1 MPLFNPALNG
11 ADVLRIVLDYHA
23 GQGLAPF
30 EMPLAGFVEGRK
42 DLTEQI
48 VALEQRDFAKV
59 VHKYLVHKGLEHEVQ
74 RNESFRPV
82 VTDEQFLNRQAQRL
96 PQRIGL
102 PERLAVGCE
111 TRIKVLKLPDTV
123 GNSLHAPH
131 FVSRLEGGRD
141 HNASA
146 RSHLSDIG
154 SHHLEAVSR
163 ISQRSNRARKNMQP
177 SR

>member
-30 EMPLAGFVEGRK
+30 AMPPAVFVEGIK

-48 VALEQRDFAKV
+48 VALAQRDIAKV

-82 VTDEQFLNRQAQRL
+82 VTDEQFFNREAQ
-96 PQRIGL
+96 GL
-102 PERLAVGCE
+102 PERIALPARFAVRCE
-111 TRIKVLKLPDTV
+111 IRMKVLTLPDTV
-123 GNSLHAPH
+123 GNSWHSPH
-131 FVSRLEGGRD
+131 FVSRLERGRAD
-141 HNASA
+141 HASA
-146 RSHLSDIG
+146 R
-154 SHHLEAVSR
+154 HHAS
-163 ISQRSNRARKNMQP
+163 
-177 SR
+177 